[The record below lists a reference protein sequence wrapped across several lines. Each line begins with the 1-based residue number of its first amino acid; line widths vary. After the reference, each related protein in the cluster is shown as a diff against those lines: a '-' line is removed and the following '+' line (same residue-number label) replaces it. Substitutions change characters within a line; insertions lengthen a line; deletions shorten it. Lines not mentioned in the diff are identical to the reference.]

1 METKFALRY
10 SGQAVESGLMDV
22 YEASANM
29 IAFSDFVVFS
39 AKAAYGANVEAR
51 AAIAG
56 FGRGSF
62 ITNLVFDVVGTS
74 SSIFT
79 NVDPHTL
86 WSLVKESIGLWKMLK
101 GSPPS
106 RVDYQGQAAVVTNNH
121 GEIKQVSIGALTVV
135 FSDKG
140 GESAEQFI
148 HKALAKEGLDAIEI
162 AADDRLLD
170 RVSQS
175 ESKYFVPVAPSKTIT
190 DVIVR
195 MGLVLGSPV
204 FKDDNKWRF
213 YDGQQSF
220 YAHVEDREFLA
231 RVDAGEPFR
240 KGDVIIADVRIN
252 QQQSGM
258 KLVAERAIA
267 KVLEH
272 KAAPRQ
278 LSLS

>member
-10 SGQAVESGLMDV
+10 SGPAVDSGLMDV

-29 IAFSDFVVFS
+29 IAFSDFVVLN
-39 AKAAYGANVEAR
+39 AKAAYGSTVEAR
-51 AAIAG
+51 ASVAG

-62 ITNLVFDVVGTS
+62 ITNLVFDVVGTAS
-74 SSIFT
+74 AIFT
-79 NVDPHTL
+79 NVDPRTL
-86 WSLVKESIGLWKMLK
+86 WSLVKESIDLWKMLK

-106 RVDYQGQAAVVTNNH
+106 RVEYQGQTAVVTNNH
-121 GEIKQVSIGALTVV
+121 GEVKQVSIGALTVV

-140 GESAEQFI
+140 SESAEQFI
-148 HKALAKEGLDAIEI
+148 HKALGKEGMDAIEI
-162 AADDRLLD
+162 AANDKLLD
-170 RVSQS
+170 RVSQA
-175 ESKYFVPVAPSKTIT
+175 EAKYFVPVAPSKTIT
-190 DVIVR
+190 DVVVR
-195 MGLVLGSPV
+195 MGLVLESPV
-204 FKDDNKWRF
+204 FKEDNKWRF

-240 KGDVIIADVRIN
+240 KGDVVIADVRIN

-258 KLVAERAIA
+258 KLVAERAIS
-267 KVLEH
+267 KVIEH
-272 KAAPRQ
+272 KAGPRQ